1 MDDALY
7 DEFVDKAV
15 AAMASH
21 VQGDPMADGT
31 NMGPLAQDNSAPFL
45 QGQVADAVERGARI
59 VSGTGKSCTDAAG
72 NGRFFSPTLLAD
84 CDHTM
89 DLMMEG
95 TVCLSLSRSLS
106 SSSLWCP
113 QLFACL
119 NCLLVSTVCLSQL
132 FACLN

>member
-95 TVCLSLSRSLS
+95 TVCLSLSLALSL
-106 SSSLWCP
+106 
-113 QLFACL
+113 F
-119 NCLLVSTVCLSQL
+119 LLSVVPSTVCLSQL
-132 FACLN
+132 SACLNCLPVNCLPI